1 MALSIKLAQKRT
13 PNVQPDILFFPQ
25 AQAPPTGA
33 RRRIRWGQVAPA
45 GTRFQYPEN
54 TFQNTPVVGPW
65 PSGAMTLGQ
74 QRLNAP
80 PLIITE
86 KGLGHCQLFTI
97 QLQLYRNYSAG
108 YSELMK
114 PLLASSFTS

>member
-1 MALSIKLAQKRT
+1 
-13 PNVQPDILFFPQ
+13 
-25 AQAPPTGA
+25 
-33 RRRIRWGQVAPA
+33 
-45 GTRFQYPEN
+45 
-54 TFQNTPVVGPW
+54 
-65 PSGAMTLGQ
+65 MTLGQ

-86 KGLGHCQLFTI
+86 KCLGHCQLFTI

-114 PLLASSFTS
+114 PLLVIIHDQREGPDGCFQKSFEVKGGSFYRFKARRKTSGLNNLRQSCLVSTSSASSSVFNGL